1 MIISQADVIGTGETW
16 LGLYAQ
22 NGNLM
27 TGLVPPP
34 LGRFKP
40 EPLVSQA
47 TITDD
52 EWYHVGIVYDGSY
65 RFLYVDG
72 VEIAKD
78 TRALAQALMSS
89 DGGLYICA
97 DKDLDATSFFTGLID
112 DVRIYD
118 VALTA
123 EEIAALAQ

>member
-1 MIISQADVIGTGETW
+1 
-16 LGLYAQ
+16 
-22 NGNLM
+22 M

-40 EPLVSQA
+40 ESLVSQA
-47 TITDD
+47 IITDD

-72 VEIAKD
+72 VEIAED

-89 DGGLYICA
+89 NGGLYIGA
-97 DKDLDATSFFTGLID
+97 SKDLDTSSFF
-112 DVRIYD
+112 
-118 VALTA
+118 
-123 EEIAALAQ
+123 